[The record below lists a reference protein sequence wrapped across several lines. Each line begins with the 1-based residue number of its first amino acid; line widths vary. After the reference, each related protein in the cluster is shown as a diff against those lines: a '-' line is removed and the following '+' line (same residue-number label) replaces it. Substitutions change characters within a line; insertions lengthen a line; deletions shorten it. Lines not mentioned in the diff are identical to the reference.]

1 MEVGQWSV
9 VPTTTQFAHLMKG
22 QPVVQ
27 LKALFSY
34 QVLVFGT
41 RMRPEPYMKNVFVCE
56 EGQSLERAW
65 LQRGLRTTQGRNRSE
80 PADTQHC
87 RDAMEIDNSVW
98 FKSAV

>member
-1 MEVGQWSV
+1 MEVGQWSI

-41 RMRPEPYMKNVFVCE
+41 RMRPEPYMKNVLCVKK
-56 EGQSLERAW
+56 AKA
-65 LQRGLRTTQGRNRSE
+65 LRELG
-80 PADTQHC
+80 C
-87 RDAMEIDNSVW
+87 KGV
-98 FKSAV
+98 